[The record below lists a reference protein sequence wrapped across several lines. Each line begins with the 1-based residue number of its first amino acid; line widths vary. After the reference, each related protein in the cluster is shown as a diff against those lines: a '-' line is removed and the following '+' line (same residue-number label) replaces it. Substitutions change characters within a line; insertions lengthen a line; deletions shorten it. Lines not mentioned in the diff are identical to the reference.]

1 MMARRPPS
9 SVPATHT
16 ASSQRDVGHG
26 SSAQQK
32 RLEYLE
38 RIVRSHAGSET
49 PLDLDTLR
57 NLAEEADSQRSPS
70 ITSHEDEVD
79 KSITM
84 QSLDGNVTR
93 KL

>member
-1 MMARRPPS
+1 MMARRPPLS
-9 SVPATHT
+9 APATHT
-16 ASSQRDVGHG
+16 SSSQRDVGHG

-38 RIVRSHAGSET
+38 RIVRSHAGPEA

-70 ITSHEDEVD
+70 ATSHEGKVD
-79 KSITM
+79 
-84 QSLDGNVTR
+84 
-93 KL
+93 